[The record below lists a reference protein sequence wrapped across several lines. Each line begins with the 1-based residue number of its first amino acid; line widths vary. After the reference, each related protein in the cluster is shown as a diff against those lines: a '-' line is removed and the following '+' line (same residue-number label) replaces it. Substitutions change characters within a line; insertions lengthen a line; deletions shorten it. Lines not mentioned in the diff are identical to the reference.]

1 MVYIPTH
8 SHLTGL
14 RKLEPTNEVLLKYS
28 RLHLNSSVDALS
40 KKELFKG
47 TIYKDDFPTAMTRSD
62 YKIRH
67 QLDLNKDSDADV
79 DESFFG
85 SAYEWLP

>member
-1 MVYIPTH
+1 MVYILTH

-14 RKLEPTNEVLLKYS
+14 RKLEPTNKALLKYA

-40 KKELFKG
+40 KKEFLKG
-47 TIYKDDFPTAMTRSD
+47 TISKDDFPTAMARSD

-67 QLDLNKDSDADV
+67 QLNLNEDSDTDV

-85 SAYEWLP
+85 SAYE

>member
-14 RKLEPTNEVLLKYS
+14 RKLEPTNKALLKYG

-40 KKELFKG
+40 KKEFFNG
-47 TIYKDDFPTAMTRSD
+47 TISKDDFPTAMARSD

-67 QLDLNKDSDADV
+67 QLDLNKDSDTDV
-79 DESFFG
+79 DESFFR
-85 SAYEWLP
+85 STYE